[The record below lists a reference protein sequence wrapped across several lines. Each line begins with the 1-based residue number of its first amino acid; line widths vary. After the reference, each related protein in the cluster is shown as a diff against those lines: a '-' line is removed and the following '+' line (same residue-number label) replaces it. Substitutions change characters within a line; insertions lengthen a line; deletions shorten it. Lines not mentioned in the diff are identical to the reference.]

1 MLIRA
6 LKQNIV
12 SKVLHFLELLQL
24 PLRALMAAAK
34 ALIKCILA
42 GRVGQSQTR
51 DYHRQKSGATLLN
64 LGKHT
69 EKMKALRSN
78 FRCITAKQ
86 TRPAWQE
93 IRGDYGRKRNE
104 EKAFAFYSVLPPILL
119 QSWSNP
125 SEIRPGG
132 QRRTWKD
139 WNGVTGLGVYLTVK
153 SRGTPGDGRTEE
165 GGPGR
170 DLLFK

>member
-1 MLIRA
+1 
-6 LKQNIV
+6 
-12 SKVLHFLELLQL
+12 
-24 PLRALMAAAK
+24 MAASK

-42 GRVGQSQTR
+42 VRVGQNQTG

-78 FRCITAKQ
+78 FPYITAKQ

-104 EKAFAFYSVLPPILL
+104 EKAFAFYSVLSPILL
-119 QSWSNP
+119 QS
-125 SEIRPGG
+125 
-132 QRRTWKD
+132 
-139 WNGVTGLGVYLTVK
+139 
-153 SRGTPGDGRTEE
+153 
-165 GGPGR
+165 
-170 DLLFK
+170 